1 MLTWDDEISY
11 SHFMNDVFAERIQAK
26 FTEAALWLM
35 DANDTAKVDV
45 KTYLERKAEARRKID
60 DLIVIVNFA
69 RPIWVKLVET
79 APRSEGVDKAYELKQ
94 ANKAFQSLI
103 DALERNYKLFP

>member
-1 MLTWDDEISY
+1 MLTWNDELSY

-26 FTEAALWLM
+26 FTEAALLM
-35 DANDTAKVDV
+35 LDAHDTAKVDV

-60 DLIVIVNFA
+60 DFIVIVNFA

-79 APRSEGVDKAYELKQ
+79 APRSEGVDRDYELKRKKQ
-94 ANKAFQSLI
+94 G
-103 DALERNYKLFP
+103 RLFFLAG